1 MSTAGEFNIY
11 ASSVETM
18 KKQIR
23 VIFQAI
29 KKEISVELDDSYSP
43 KTVETFLE
51 NLPIEVSIHRWG
63 DELYTEKTKISE
75 EPENAKINV
84 KLFDVAYWP
93 EGKALCLFFGPTPIS
108 KAGEILAYSPV
119 NIVGKIIAHN
129 NEEQDIL
136 NKIRDGE
143 RVVFK

>member
-1 MSTAGEFNIY
+1 
-11 ASSVETM
+11 M

-23 VIFQAI
+23 VIFHDI
-29 KKEISVELDDSYSP
+29 KKEISIELDDSHSP
-43 KTVETFLE
+43 KTVETLLE
-51 NLPIEVSIHRWG
+51 NLPIEVSIYRWG
-63 DELYTEKTKISE
+63 DELYTEKTKIAE
-75 EPENAKINV
+75 EPENAKIKVN
-84 KLFDVAYWP
+84 LCDVAYWP

-129 NEEQDIL
+129 NEEKDIL

>member
-1 MSTAGEFNIY
+1 
-11 ASSVETM
+11 M

-23 VIFQAI
+23 VIFQDI
-29 KKEISVELDDSYSP
+29 KKEISVELDDTHSP
-43 KTVETFLE
+43 KTVETLLE

-93 EGKALCLFFGPTPIS
+93 EGKAICLFFGPTPIS

-119 NIVGKIIAHN
+119 NIVGKIIADN
-129 NEEQDIL
+129 NEKKDIL
-136 NKIRDGE
+136 NKIGDGD